1 MAAKKGSVN
10 KSKKTAKKRSAV
22 PAKQAEGNSLLN
34 PLFIHGAVLSVI
46 IAATLI
52 SMYIETD
59 AIVPVAVKSV
69 CGGLFGIMAYILPAI
84 FIGMLIYLVNTKSIE
99 RMWQKLI
106 LLFLELADICAI
118 IGLFADYDVASAYS
132 ICSAYT
138 NGGGTVGVGIAQ
150 WLSGLIS
157 EIGAFLLLIVL
168 FVAMGCLIAKFNIM
182 PYIING
188 IKRFMGFSSDTFER
202 VRKRRA
208 DGSPE
213 YGRERDEDDI
223 SEPDEWEFSP
233 EDENRGRKKSRR
245 LKHDLP
251 SDDTVPKGL
260 GERRRENGGD
270 PYAGSPMDIAKDF
283 AIDLEH
289 NSGVQNNNILNDGY
303 DDDRR
308 FDLYN
313 MRFDDSSIPVSGE
326 TVGTTGSFDPL
337 REQSAPEISPGKAER
352 KTTDSKLAAVQ
363 TESGSKFDDSIFNT
377 YSDPPVPVDEA
388 CTGANEAET
397 GEKKKTKSRRLSEA
411 EKDSIISELDD
422 AMAGEHYEYHY
433 PPLELLDN
441 PKRTSNDQR
450 HELYKKAEQLISVLD
465 NFGVKAKPV
474 QVTQGPTVTRY
485 EIQPSSGTKLSK
497 IVGLA
502 DDIAL
507 NLAVSTVL
515 IAPVP
520 GKAATVGVEIPNNNV
535 TPVTIREMLESPEF
549 RNAKSKLT
557 VCLGKDI
564 GGNVVVG
571 DIAKWPHALIAGA
584 TGSGKSVCIN
594 TIIASILYKANPE
607 DVKLIMVDPKQVEL
621 GVYNGIP
628 HLLIPVVTE
637 AKKAAGALNWA
648 VQEMMHRY
656 ELFKETG
663 VRKLEGYNKL
673 MENTG
678 GEKLPQLVII
688 IDELADLMMV
698 AAKEVEDY
706 ICRLAQLARA
716 AGIHLIIATQ
726 RPSVD
731 VITGL
736 IKANIPSRIA
746 FFVSSQVDSR
756 TILDK
761 AGAEKLLG
769 MGDMLYFPTGARS
782 TRRVQGAFVSDGEV
796 ERIIDFIK
804 DTSPRTHYSEDLAEH
819 IERIQL
825 GENGVTP
832 DKEEDGDALLPEAIQ
847 LAVELGKISTSMVQ
861 RRLSVGYS
869 RAGRIIDQMEAR
881 GIISPA
887 NGSKPR
893 DVLIS
898 HADMDTFHSE
908 GLSEDD
914 EHGEE

>member
-1 MAAKKGSVN
+1 MAT
-10 KSKKTAKKRSAV
+10 KKTTKTKKTTTQKTAPKKVAPQVSDDRGFITS
-22 PAKQAEGNSLLN
+22 PM
-34 PLFIHGAVLSVI
+34 FIHGTVWVMMLVFSS
-46 IAATLI
+46 LF
-52 SMYIETD
+52 MYIETQSTM
-59 AIVPVAVKSV
+59 ARAAHAFF
-69 CGGLFGIMAYILPAI
+69 GGIFGITAYLLPVI
-84 FIGMLIYLVNTKSIE
+84 ICGTLIYFIYARSIA
-99 RMWQKLI
+99 KLWLKFFLCI
-106 LLFLELADICAI
+106 LEQTVIASV
-118 IGLFADYDVASAYS
+118 IGVFAEYSYMSAYS
-132 ICSAYT
+132 ICGMSPI
-138 NGGGTVGVGIAQ
+138 NGGGLFGVFIAQ
-150 WLSGLIS
+150 IMNGMVGKIATILILVLLFAVLACFISNFNVIPYIRAFVRRLMGLSDDVGEKVKNIS
-157 EIGAFLLLIVL
+157 EERAAAF
-168 FVAMGCLIAKFNIM
+168 
-182 PYIING
+182 
-188 IKRFMGFSSDTFER
+188 RER
-202 VRKRRA
+202 MEADRKRR
-208 DGSPE
+208 DEP
-213 YGRERDEDDI
+213 REQPINEPKKLEHIDVEAKDDA
-223 SEPDEWEFSP
+223 
-233 EDENRGRKKSRR
+233 
-245 LKHDLP
+245 L
-251 SDDTVPKGL
+251 PKGL
-260 GERRRENGGD
+260 KERIADRQKETEQIPKPSDTETINIANQFASDVENGNG
-270 PYAGSPMDIAKDF
+270 PS
-283 AIDLEH
+283 L
-289 NSGVQNNNILNDGY
+289 
-303 DDDRR
+303 
-308 FDLYN
+308 
-313 MRFDDSSIPVSGE
+313 FDDPVSREELFNMQFDMPEPENEPDMLVETLGE
-326 TVGTTGSFDPL
+326 DNDIPDQGQAEDKAPP
-337 REQSAPEISPGKAER
+337 REKN
-352 KTTDSKLAAVQ
+352 L
-363 TESGSKFDDSIFNT
+363 TEEEKDIYSGELEESI
-377 YSDPPVPVDEA
+377 A
-388 CTGANEAET
+388 AET
-397 GEKKKTKSRRLSEA
+397 LP
-411 EKDSIISELDD
+411 
-422 AMAGEHYEYHY
+422 YEF
-433 PPLELLDN
+433 PGVDLLDT
-441 PKRTSNDQR
+441 PKHISADKRQ
-450 HELYKKAEQLISVLD
+450 ELYRKAEQLIAVLD

-549 RNAKSKLT
+549 KNAKSKLT

-594 TIIASILYKANPE
+594 TIITSILYKADPNE
-607 DVKLIMVDPKQVEL
+607 VKLIMVDPKQVEL
-621 GVYNGIP
+621 VTYNGIP

-648 VQEMMHRY
+648 VQEMMRRY
-656 ELFKETG
+656 DLFKNAG
-663 VRKLEGYNKL
+663 VRKLEMYNKL
-673 MENTG
+673 MEKTG
-678 GEKLPQLVII
+678 GEKIPQLVIV

-736 IKANIPSRIA
+736 IKANVPSRIA

-769 MGDMLYFPTGARS
+769 MGDMLYFPAGARS
-782 TRRVQGAFVSDGEV
+782 TTRVQGAFVSDGEV
-796 ERIIDFIK
+796 ERIVDFIK
-804 DTSPRTHYSEDLAEH
+804 DTSPETHYREDLADH

-832 DKEEDGDALLPEAIQ
+832 DKDEDGDPLFNDAVKLAL
-847 LAVELGKISTSMVQ
+847 ELGKISTSMVQ
-861 RRLSVGYS
+861 RRLAVGYS

-887 NGSKPR
+887 NGAKPR

-898 HADMDTFHSE
+898 HADLGDMD
-908 GLSEDD
+908 DD
-914 EHGEE
+914 YTDE